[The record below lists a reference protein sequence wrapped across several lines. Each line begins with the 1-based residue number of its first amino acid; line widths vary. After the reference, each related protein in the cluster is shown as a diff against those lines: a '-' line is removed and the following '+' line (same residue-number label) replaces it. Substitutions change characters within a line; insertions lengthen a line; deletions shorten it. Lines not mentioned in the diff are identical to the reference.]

1 FKRDKLGNAT
11 EADRDLI
18 RAGSDSAH
26 GGDCVTDSS
35 LYGANGRRD
44 TSTFETLYGLH
55 PAIVP
60 TILYPPTIDT
70 LNLHA
75 SILANNKPP
84 AELRLLRAGYYKAI
98 YRSS

>member
-1 FKRDKLGNAT
+1 MQDQQGRINLLENSVVKDRNFRHRFISTFKRDKLGNAT
-11 EADRDLI
+11 EENHDLI

-60 TILYPPTIDT
+60 TIR
-70 LNLHA
+70 
-75 SILANNKPP
+75 
-84 AELRLLRAGYYKAI
+84 EF
-98 YRSS
+98 